1 MNLSD
6 LLSRS
11 RASTPFRD
19 AVADFSRSHRA
30 NDGVHFNH
38 GSPPVKVE
46 RTLMQLLNSSPEMEI
61 DRVEIHG
68 FSGCEYFRGEMIVH
82 TRDGQ
87 HTIRFHWDCK
97 WKAQEQGW
105 SDCFGFPDQ
114 GRAAREFGYDCFR
127 GWAVVEMEPV
137 SIVA

>member
-11 RASTPFRD
+11 RASAAFRD
-19 AVADFSRSHRA
+19 AVADFARSHRA

-68 FSGCEYFRGEMIVH
+68 TSGCEYFRGKMIVH
-82 TRDGQ
+82 VLDGK
-87 HTIRFHWDCK
+87 HTIQFHWDCK
-97 WKAQEQGW
+97 WKAEEVGFT
-105 SDCFGFPDQ
+105 DYFGFPDQ
-114 GRAAREFGYDCFR
+114 IRAAREFGFDCFR
-127 GWAVVEMEPV
+127 GWSVGEVEQTGVM
-137 SIVA
+137 A

>member
-11 RASTPFRD
+11 RASAAFRD

-46 RTLMQLLNSSPEMEI
+46 RTLIQLLNSSPEMEI

-68 FSGCEYFRGEMIVH
+68 TSGCEYFRGKMIVH
-82 TRDGQ
+82 TQDGQ
-87 HTIRFHWDCK
+87 HTIQFHWDCK
-97 WKAQEQGW
+97 WKAQQEGW
-105 SDCFGFPDQ
+105 TDYFGFPDQ
-114 GRAAREFGYDCFR
+114 IRAARERGFDCFR
-127 GWAVVEMEPV
+127 GWSVGELEKTGVLA
-137 SIVA
+137 